1 MAVRGGNLRTEF
13 IECIEGENHVFRRD
27 RLAIVPFCLCPQSK
41 GDRGEI
47 VRIAH
52 RLGEQSVFAR
62 HFIKRRHEKCLVD
75 EIDAEDERA
84 FDSGDHHIEVV
95 EGAERDLTR
104 RAALRRVRVDVV
116 ELLEAGRIF
125 QVAERRYAVPPNQ
138 ACRFFLRLGAARPG
152 G

>member
-1 MAVRGGNLRTEF
+1 MP
-13 IECIEGENHVFRRD
+13 FR
-27 RLAIVPFCLCPQSK
+27 FCPQSK
-41 GDRGEI
+41 GGRGEV

-62 HFIKRRHEKCLVD
+62 YFVERRHQQRLVD

-84 FDSGDHHIEVV
+84 FDSGDHHVEVV
-95 EGAERDLTR
+95 VGAERDLAR

-125 QVAERRYAVPPNQ
+125 QVAEQRHAVPPN
-138 ACRFFLRLGAARPG
+138 
-152 G
+152 